1 MGFKVSN
8 IISDGDGD
16 TRQQQQK
23 IIPQKNIK
31 KNIFKIDN
39 PDQN

>member
-1 MGFKVSN
+1 MGYKVSN

-23 IIPQKNIK
+23 IIHKRILQ